1 MNLQGTLE
9 ALRDKGVDFVLIG
22 GAAMSIQGSAQVTQD
37 IDICYSRSK
46 PNVERLV
53 ETLSPFHVRLRGAP
67 EGLPFRFDAETLVR
81 GLNFTLTTDLGNI
94 DLLGEVAGLGD
105 FARVKAESEVIHVYG
120 ADCLVLTLA
129 GLVKAKRAAG
139 RPRDLAVLP
148 ELEALKELREK
159 LGEK

>member
-9 ALRDKGVDFVLIG
+9 ALRSKGVDFVLIG
-22 GAAMSIQGSAQVTQD
+22 GAAMMIQGSAQVTQD
-37 IDICYSRSK
+37 IDICYQRSQSNIK
-46 PNVERLV
+46 RLV
-53 ETLSPFHVRLRGAP
+53 EALSPFHVRLRGAP
-67 EGLPFRFDAETLVR
+67 EGLPFRFDAKTVVR
-81 GLNFTLTTDLGNI
+81 GLNFTLITDLGSI
-94 DLLGEVAGLGD
+94 DLLGEVAGLGE
-105 FARVKAESEVIHVYG
+105 FARVKAESEVVQVYG

-129 GLVKAKRAAG
+129 GLFKAKRAAG

>member
-9 ALRDKGVDFVLIG
+9 ALRNHIVDFVLIG
-22 GAAMSIQGSAQVTQD
+22 GAAMSIQGSAHVTQD

-46 PNVERLV
+46 SNVERLV
-53 ETLSPFHVRLRGAP
+53 EALSPFHVRLRGAP
-67 EGLPFRFDAETLVR
+67 EGLPFRFDAETLAK
-81 GLNFTLTTDLGNI
+81 GLNFTLTTDLGDIN
-94 DLLGEVAGLGD
+94 LLGEVPGLGD
-105 FARVKAESEVIHVYG
+105 FPRVKAESEVVQVYG
-120 ADCLVLTLA
+120 ADCLVLTIT
-129 GLVKAKRAAG
+129 GLVKEKRAAG